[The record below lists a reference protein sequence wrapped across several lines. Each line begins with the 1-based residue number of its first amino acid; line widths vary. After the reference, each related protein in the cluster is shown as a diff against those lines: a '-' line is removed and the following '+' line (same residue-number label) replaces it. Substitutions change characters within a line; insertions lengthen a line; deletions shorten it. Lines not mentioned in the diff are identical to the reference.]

1 MCVSL
6 SLYVCVC
13 DLDHKDVRL
22 VAVNT
27 FFFSRKSRCAASA
40 LDVAGAVKAEL
51 QAKSSYMR
59 KVFEDRDT
67 FAGMVSMRKYI
78 YRICVHTVV

>member
-1 MCVSL
+1 M
-6 SLYVCVC
+6 C
-13 DLDHKDVRL
+13 DLDRKDVRL
-22 VAVNT
+22 IAVNP
-27 FFFSRKSRCAASA
+27 FFFSRESRCAASA

-67 FAGMVSMRKYI
+67 FAGMVRMREYI